1 MIDKNKIS
9 FLYFGKFSEMG
20 PRIEMRQTSQ
30 GYDLKILIKL
40 EVHFE
45 QEIQSNIYF
54 DQTDS
59 QQ

>member
-1 MIDKNKIS
+1 
-9 FLYFGKFSEMG
+9 MG

-45 QEIQSNIYF
+45 QEINQIFILTKRIASNRPFQI
-54 DQTDS
+54 
-59 QQ
+59 

>member
-1 MIDKNKIS
+1 
-9 FLYFGKFSEMG
+9 MG

-40 EVHFE
+40 EVYFE

>member
-1 MIDKNKIS
+1 
-9 FLYFGKFSEMG
+9 MG